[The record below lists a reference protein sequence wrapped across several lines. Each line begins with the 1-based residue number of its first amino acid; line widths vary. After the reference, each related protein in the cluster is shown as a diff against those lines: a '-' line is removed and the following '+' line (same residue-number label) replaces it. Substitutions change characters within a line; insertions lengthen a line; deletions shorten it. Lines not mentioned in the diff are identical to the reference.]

1 VDEGCLVDLI
11 WEDKEIGNYKI
22 ALVNEVKITKYS

>member
-11 WEDKEIGNYKI
+11 WKDGSIERFAELDLCSSKDI
-22 ALVNEVKITKYS
+22 